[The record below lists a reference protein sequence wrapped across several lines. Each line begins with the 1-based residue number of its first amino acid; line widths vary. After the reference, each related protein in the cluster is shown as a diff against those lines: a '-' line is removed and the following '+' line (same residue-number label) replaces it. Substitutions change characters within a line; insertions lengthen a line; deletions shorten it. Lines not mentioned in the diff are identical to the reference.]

1 MTCKITSM
9 TELDQAAVLSASNLT
24 LVDELRSTRE
34 LVKKLK
40 AREDEIR
47 KVLLAELADV
57 EVGLTAAGV
66 PVIEI
71 ERQARTRVDS
81 KRLQALY
88 EDVWDDCQVETT
100 VEVLRLPDATDTPSV

>member
-1 MTCKITSM
+1 MTDYADS
-9 TELDQAAVLSASNLT
+9 AVLSAANLT
-24 LVDELRSTRE
+24 LVEELRSTRE

-47 KVLLAELADV
+47 KVLLAELADI
-57 EVGLTAAGV
+57 EIGLTAAGV
-66 PVIEI
+66 PVIEV

-100 VEVLRLPDATDTPSV
+100 VEVLRLPDALGTAASTS